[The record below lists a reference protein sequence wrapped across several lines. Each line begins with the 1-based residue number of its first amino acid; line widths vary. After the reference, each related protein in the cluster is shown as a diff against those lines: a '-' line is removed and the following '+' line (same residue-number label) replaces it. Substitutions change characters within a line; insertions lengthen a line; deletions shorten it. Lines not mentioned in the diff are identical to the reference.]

1 MLFIGADHAGFK
13 LKEFIK
19 KYLIKEGIS
28 FADVGALKEVPDDD
42 YPDFALKLSKA
53 VAKNKGSKGILIC
66 GTGVGMCIAANKV
79 KGIRAANVYDEYT
92 AKFSR
97 AHNDVNVVCLRG
109 REVDFKK
116 SLELLKI
123 WLNAKFS
130 GEKRHLKRINKI
142 KKIENKM

>member
-13 LKEFIK
+13 LKAFIK
-19 KYLIKEGIS
+19 KYLVKEGIS

-53 VAKNKGSKGILIC
+53 VAKNKGSRGILIC
-66 GTGVGMCIAANKV
+66 GTGAGMCIAANKV

-97 AHNDVNVVCLRG
+97 AHNDANVICLRG
-109 REVDFKK
+109 RDIDFSK
-116 SLELLKI
+116 SLELLKV

-142 KKIENKM
+142 KKIENTK